1 MWPDSTWKNTILG
14 TRFKVVCWWYEW
26 SGVRSLLSEE
36 ETPLTTYIDG
46 SDDVTSAFFG
56 YKEAWISDKIFHLP
70 GLVGFDCE
78 KTKHL
83 FFIIDLSLH
92 PAGPVISA
100 LTGSDE
106 KYNRCVDIFL
116 RITQVR
122 LLVIQ
127 NYSEIHGCC

>member
-1 MWPDSTWKNTILG
+1 MNLG
-14 TRFKVVCWWYEW
+14 QNFV
-26 SGVRSLLSEE
+26 
-36 ETPLTTYIDG
+36 
-46 SDDVTSAFFG
+46 
-56 YKEAWISDKIFHLP
+56 LP
-70 GLVGFDCE
+70 GLVGFDSE

-83 FFIIDLSLH
+83 FFIVDLSLH

>member
-1 MWPDSTWKNTILG
+1 MWPDNTWNNSVLG
-14 TRFKVVCWWYEW
+14 TRLVIWMIW
-26 SGVRSLLSEE
+26 
-36 ETPLTTYIDG
+36 G
-46 SDDVTSAFFG
+46 SDLMSVRKRNPCQLPYEIKDVTLAFVG
-56 YKEAWISDKIFHLP
+56 YKEAWISDRISYLP

>member
-1 MWPDSTWKNTILG
+1 MWPDSSWKSSMLG
-14 TRFKVVCWWYEW
+14 TRFKVKHWWYDW
-26 SGVRSLLSEE
+26 PGVRSLVSERYSCQ
-36 ETPLTTYIDG
+36 LMYVKVKHY
-46 SDDVTSAFFG
+46 VTLAFVG
-56 YKEAWISDKIFHLP
+56 YKGVWILDKISYLP
-70 GLVGFDCE
+70 GLIGFDFE

-83 FFIIDLSLH
+83 FFIVDLSLH

>member
-1 MWPDSTWKNTILG
+1 MSAY
-14 TRFKVVCWWYEW
+14 VYE
-26 SGVRSLLSEE
+26 
-36 ETPLTTYIDG
+36 
-46 SDDVTSAFFG
+46 SDYVTLAFVG
-56 YKEAWISDKIFHLP
+56 CLEACVSDRTSYLP